1 MNSDETYM
9 RRCFDLAL
17 NGVGAASPNPL
28 VGCVIVHN
36 GDIIGE
42 GWCRKYGGPHA
53 EVDAVSSVKD
63 ASLLANTTVYV
74 NLEPCSHFG
83 KTPPCADML
92 IERRVK
98 KVVIS
103 NVDSNKLV
111 SGKGIEKLRNAGIE
125 VVTGMLEAEGRHF
138 NRRFFTFMEKKRPY
152 IILKWAQT
160 SDGFI
165 SRNSHDASR
174 ISNSLSQQLVH
185 RWRSEEDAFLVG
197 TQTAATDNP
206 KLNVR
211 DWAGRDPL
219 RVVIDRSLRLDPSLH
234 LFDGQQPTV
243 CYNSVKNEEKKNI
256 TFVKIN
262 DPDFTRGVV
271 DDLYH
276 RNVQSVVVEG
286 GSTTIGFFIASG
298 LWDEA
303 RVLRAPAVFG
313 EGLKAPSLNGEP
325 VSTTAVG
332 GDTLTIYQNFS
343 VTPAPLK

>member
-1 MNSDETYM
+1 MTSDEKFI

-17 NGVGAASPNPL
+17 NGAGSVSPNPM
-28 VGCVIVHN
+28 VGCVIVRN
-36 GDIIGE
+36 DVIIGE
-42 GWCRKYGGPHA
+42 GWHQKYGKPHA
-53 EVDAVSSVKD
+53 EVNAVASVADKTLLSS
-63 ASLLANTTVYV
+63 STVYV

-92 IERRVK
+92 VQHRVK

-125 VVTGMLEAEGRHF
+125 VVTGVLEDEGRHL
-138 NRRFFTFMEKKRPY
+138 NRRFFTYIEQSRPF

-160 SDGFI
+160 ADGFI
-165 SRNSHDASR
+165 ARSSADWSR
-174 ISNSLSQQLVH
+174 ISNSLSHQLVH

-211 DWAGRDPL
+211 EWSGRNPT

-234 LFDGQQPTV
+234 LFDKTQPTIV
-243 CYNSVKNEEKKNI
+243 YNQKKSEEANNLV
-256 TFVKIN
+256 FVKI
-262 DPDFTRGVV
+262 DSEDFCRAISA
-271 DDLYH
+271 DLFK
-276 RNVQSVVVEG
+276 RKIQSVVVEG
-286 GSTTIGFFIASG
+286 GAETLNLFIAAG

-303 RVLRAPAVFG
+303 RVFQADTKFG
-313 EGLKAPSLNGEP
+313 DGLKAPELPGSP
-325 VSTTAVG
+325 SSTTQVQ
-332 GDTLTIYQNFS
+332 DNTLSFFQNLS
-343 VTPAPLK
+343 VIPAPLK